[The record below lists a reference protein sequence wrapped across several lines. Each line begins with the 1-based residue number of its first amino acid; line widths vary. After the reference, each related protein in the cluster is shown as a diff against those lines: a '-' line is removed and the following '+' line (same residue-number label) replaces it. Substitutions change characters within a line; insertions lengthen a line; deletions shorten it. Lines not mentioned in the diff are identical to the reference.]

1 MGSGR
6 PEDTPRAGPDL
17 TPPTLPATSG
27 TGVAAPTERERW
39 VVPGYEVHDVLGRG
53 GFGLVL
59 AGRRTADGAPVAL
72 KVARGE
78 AAARSQLSREAE
90 ALRAV
95 GAPAAPALL
104 DQGTLADGSPFLA
117 MERIALPTLQGLLET
132 LAGPMDPAE
141 LGPRALAILDALAAV
156 HASGWAHCDLKPANV
171 FVGEDLRV
179 ARLFDFGLAERLD
192 EEAAPVP
199 AAGRSFA
206 GTAEYMSPEQCDGRA
221 RPDAR
226 SDVYAAG
233 VLLYQMLTGRP
244 PFSGSAGEVH
254 QAHLNLRPPRP
265 SDLAAVSPGVEQVVL
280 RCLAKEPSARYGDA
294 FLLRAALTAALARD
308 ALAPAPRAAVAPA
321 PGQAPAQEKRQVAV
335 LFLRSAAGALEIQ
348 AAAAACGGLLAHA
361 GAGRYAVVFDSGT
374 NENPVRMAVQGAFR
388 LAGRGLAE
396 RALVDLVAASVQ
408 RKEGDPPRYLS
419 PAFGQVG
426 RYPDPADPP
435 GPLVSGRAAELLPE
449 GRFAAVPGRE
459 GILRVLPESHPADD
473 PTVIRQQ
480 AAPLVGREAE
490 IAALL
495 ARAEGA
501 VAGRAPAL
509 VSVVG
514 EAGVGKSRLAA
525 EVALALR
532 REEPAPE
539 VLQVRARELAG
550 GEEGETL
557 RALFRWALALPAGP
571 APADHGR
578 ALLSAALPI
587 ELGPEIWG
595 PVALALGWLDP
606 AAPELGGAAAAP
618 GALRTQAMRA
628 AGEAIRRRALARPL
642 CVLLDDAH
650 LADGAALDALEYA
663 ALAEGGA
670 PLFVCALARPAFADA
685 RPAWGERA
693 ASREALSLG
702 PLEPAAAVELV
713 RRLLLPAENVPQ
725 QAVERLAERTQ
736 GIPMLLVELVRGL
749 KRDGLVRRREPEGTW
764 FLATDELDRMRDLP
778 PVEWLAQREIGALPA
793 DLAAHARLAA
803 LLGDEFTQPELAG
816 VLAELERAGFAS
828 AFPHDAQVGT
838 RRLLSTGVLV
848 GHRGERIGFRSP
860 LLREAVARSIAPALA
875 RQIHEAAFR
884 WYRGAF
890 SLPESARQPRLARHA
905 EACGL
910 SAEAAAIYLA
920 TAEGMRARHAYLE
933 AETLFSRALTALP
946 SEDERSRLAALHGRG
961 LMRYRVGRYQDSI
974 TDLSAARETARRLA
988 DRGAELESLLDE
1000 STALDWM
1007 NDYVRSAERVA
1018 QARAVA
1024 GAAPSPLVA
1033 ARLALGEGRG
1043 LFRAL
1048 RWPEACAALEDAAL
1062 RAKALGDAG
1071 YETLVIALLLLGVV
1085 LPNLGRIDEAEAVL
1099 AQALELARE
1108 RGDQLHLAV
1117 VLNNRRNLWVAKKDL
1132 ARALEDQQG
1141 WMRIGRD
1148 LGMVSIEYFGE
1159 YNLGELLY
1167 QAGDFGA
1174 AEPHVRRAVEIEAR
1188 HPEVAPAPVG
1198 TILWA
1203 RLLVARGELAAARAR
1218 LDEARESV
1226 ERARREGRA
1235 GAALSDSQ
1243 EVLARMVDLATRDA
1257 GEAEWQELLA
1267 RSRTASIEQ
1276 EPIEVQEMRGLAA
1289 LRAGQREQAERAL
1302 RAALRL
1308 SSSLPSVMEG
1318 RIRRELASVKAP
1330 A

>member
-1 MGSGR
+1 MRDRLRR
-6 PEDTPRAGPDL
+6 PVDP

-27 TGVAAPTERERW
+27 TGAAAPTERERW
-39 VVPGYEVHDVLGRG
+39 VVPGYEVEQVLGRG

-59 AGRRTADGAPVAL
+59 AGRRVADGAPVAL
-72 KVARGE
+72 KVARGD
-78 AAARSQLSREAE
+78 AAARSQLAREAE

-104 DQGTLADGSPFLA
+104 DQGALPDGSPFLA
-117 MERIALPTLQGLLET
+117 MERIALPTLQDLLGS
-132 LAGPMDPAE
+132 LAGPMDRAE
-141 LGPRALAILDALAAV
+141 LAPRALAILDALGAV
-156 HASGWAHCDLKPANV
+156 HTAGWAHCDLKPSNV
-171 FVGEDLRV
+171 FVDEDRAV

-192 EEAAPVP
+192 EEAAAPEP
-199 AAGRSFA
+199 GAGRSFA
-206 GTAEYMSPEQCDGRA
+206 GTAEYMSPEQCEGRA

-244 PFSGSAGEVH
+244 PFTGSAGEVH
-254 QAHLNLRPPRP
+254 QAHLNLRPARP
-265 SDLAAVSPGVEQVVL
+265 SDLAPVSPGVEKVVL

-294 FLLRAALTAALARD
+294 FLLRAALAAALARE
-308 ALAPAPRAAVAPA
+308 ALAPTPRLAATPA
-321 PGQAPAQEKRQVAV
+321 PGQASAQDKRQVAV
-335 LFLRSAAGALEIQ
+335 LFLWSAAGALEIQ
-348 AAAAACGGLLAHA
+348 SAAAACGGVLAHA
-361 GAGRYAVVFDSGT
+361 GAGRFAVVFDSGT

-388 LAGRGLAE
+388 ITGRGLAE
-396 RALVDLVAASVQ
+396 RALVDLVGASVH

-419 PAFGQVG
+419 PAFGQES
-426 RYPDPADPP
+426 RYPQAADP
-435 GPLVSGRAAELLPE
+435 SGALATDRAAELLAE

-459 GILRVLPESHPADD
+459 GILRVLPESHPVDD

-480 AAPLVGREAE
+480 AAPLVGRRRE

-495 ARAEGA
+495 ERADGA
-501 VAGRAPAL
+501 ISGGAPAL
-509 VSVVG
+509 VSVIG
-514 EAGVGKSRLAA
+514 EAGVGKSRLGA

-532 REEPAPE
+532 RREPAPE
-539 VLQVRARELAG
+539 VVELRARELSG

-557 RALFRWALALPAGP
+557 RALLRWALALPAGP

-578 ALLSAALPI
+578 ALLAAALPA
-587 ELGPEIWG
+587 ELGPDVWG
-595 PVALALGWLDP
+595 PVALALGWLEP
-606 AAPELGGAAAAP
+606 GAPELGGAAAAP

-693 ASREALSLG
+693 ASREALSLAG
-702 PLEPAAAVELV
+702 LEPDTAAELV
-713 RRLLLPAENVPQ
+713 RRLLAPAENVPQ
-725 QAVERLAERTQ
+725 QAVERLADRAQ
-736 GIPMLLVELVRGL
+736 GVPTLLVELVRGL
-749 KRDGLVRRREPEGTW
+749 KRDGLVRRREPEGNW
-764 FLATDELDRMRDLP
+764 FLATDELERMGDLP
-778 PVEWLAQREIGALPA
+778 LVEWLAQREIGALPA

-803 LLGDEFTQPELAG
+803 LLGDEFTLPEVAG
-816 VLAELERAGFAS
+816 VLSELERAGFAS

-848 GHRGERIGFRSP
+848 THRGDRLGFRSP

-890 SLPESARQPRLARHA
+890 ALPESMRQPRLARHA

-910 SAEAAAIYLA
+910 SAEAGAIYLA
-920 TAEGMRARHAYLE
+920 AAEGMRARHAYLE
-933 AETLFSRALTALP
+933 AETLFSRALAVLP
-946 SEDERSRLAALHGRG
+946 PEDARGRLAAQRGRG
-961 LMRYRVGRYQDSI
+961 VMRYRVGRYQDSI
-974 TDLSAARETARRLA
+974 ADLAAARAAARVLGDHA
-988 DRGAELESLLDE
+988 SELESLLDE

-1018 QARAVA
+1018 QARAIA
-1024 GAAPSPLVA
+1024 GAAPPPSVA

-1043 LFRAL
+1043 LFRAQ

-1071 YETLVIALLLLGVV
+1071 YETLVIGLLLLGVV
-1085 LPNLGRIDEAEAVL
+1085 LPNLGRADEAEAVL

-1108 RGDQLHLAV
+1108 RGDQLHVAV
-1117 VLNNRRNLWVAKKDL
+1117 VLNNRRNLWVSKKDV
-1132 ARALEDQQG
+1132 ARALEDQEG

-1167 QAGDFGA
+1167 QVGDLEA
-1174 AEPHVRRAVEIEAR
+1174 AEPHVRRAVEIEQR

-1198 TILWA
+1198 MILWA
-1203 RLLVARGELAAARAR
+1203 RLLAAGGDVAGARDRLA
-1218 LDEARESV
+1218 EARESV
-1226 ERARREGRA
+1226 AKARREGRE
-1235 GAALSDSQ
+1235 GAALPDSQ

-1257 GEAEWQELLA
+1257 TEAEWQELLA

-1289 LRAGQREQAERAL
+1289 LRAGQRELAERAL

-1318 RIRRELASVKAP
+1318 RIRRELAAVKAP